1 MLSNQQREWL
11 VGRRYLSEGSMALV
25 LAGTADDDV
34 TQEPLALATGQ
45 AA

>member
-1 MLSNQQREWL
+1 MLSNQQRDWL

-34 TQEPLALATGQ
+34 TEKPSGLATGH